1 MKATFVPEWLS
12 SSISSVVLK
21 VAAAATV
28 TVILRM
34 VEMMESDQGM
44 GEAEGRG
51 EGEELAGLG
60 EEVRTIY
67 IPKTNK
73 QQVEELVL

>member
-21 VAAAATV
+21 VVAAATV

-34 VEMMESDQGM
+34 EEMMDGDQGM
-44 GEAEGRG
+44 GEGEVQG
-51 EGEELAGLG
+51 EGEEPAGLG
-60 EEVRTIY
+60 EEVRKIY
-67 IPKTNK
+67 STQTNK

>member
-21 VAAAATV
+21 VVAATV

-34 VEMMESDQGM
+34 VEMMDGDQGM
-44 GEAEGRG
+44 GEAEMQGG
-51 EGEELAGLG
+51 GEEPAGLA
-60 EEVRTIY
+60 EEVRPI
-67 IPKTNK
+67 
-73 QQVEELVL
+73 

>member
-21 VAAAATV
+21 VVAAATV

-34 VEMMESDQGM
+34 VEMMDADQGM
-44 GEAEGRG
+44 GEAEVHG
-51 EGEELAGLG
+51 EGEERAGLG
-60 EEVRTIY
+60 KEVRIIY
-67 IPKTNK
+67 MYT
-73 QQVEELVL
+73 

>member
-1 MKATFVPEWLS
+1 MKATYVPEWLS

-21 VAAAATV
+21 VVAAATV

-34 VEMMESDQGM
+34 EEMMDGEQGM
-44 GEAEGRG
+44 GE
-51 EGEELAGLG
+51 GEEPAGLG

-67 IPKTNK
+67 IPQTNK
-73 QQVEELVL
+73 QQVEELVH